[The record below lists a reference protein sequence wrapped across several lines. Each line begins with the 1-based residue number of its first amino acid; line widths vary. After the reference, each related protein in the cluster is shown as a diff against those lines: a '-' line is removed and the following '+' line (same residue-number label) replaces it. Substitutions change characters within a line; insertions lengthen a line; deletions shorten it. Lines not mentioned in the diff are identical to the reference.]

1 MTQAAAVEQDRS
13 TGFKIGW
20 WFLVVVTAMSVAGHA
35 LLPLV
40 TTGEEVLFVGWATM
54 NLYAL
59 VVLLTAYKGGEVWG
73 WWVTWLM
80 PASYASLILFDS
92 EVGTTYLGAAVLM
105 AAAQLMTWPA
115 FR

>member
-1 MTQAAAVEQDRS
+1 MTQAVAVEQA
-13 TGFKIGW
+13 TGFKVGW
-20 WFLVVVTAMSVAGHA
+20 WFLVVVTAASVAGHA
-35 LLPLV
+35 LLSLFASD
-40 TTGEEVLFVGWATM
+40 EAVLFIGWTTM

-59 VVLLTAYKGGEVWG
+59 VVLLTAYRRGQVWG

-92 EVGTTYLGAAVLM
+92 EVGPAYLGAAVLM
-105 AAAQLMTWPA
+105 ATAQLMTRPA